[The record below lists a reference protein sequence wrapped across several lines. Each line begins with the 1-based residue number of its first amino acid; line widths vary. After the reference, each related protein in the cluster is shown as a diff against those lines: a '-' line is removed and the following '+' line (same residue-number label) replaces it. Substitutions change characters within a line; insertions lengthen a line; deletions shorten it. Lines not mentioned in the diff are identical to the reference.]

1 MPKEIEKELKKLNQ
15 ERTMASELIAA
26 VGMFLDAS
34 DKAHCP
40 KLKVKCDELI
50 TTGLEMIK
58 HHTERIA
65 ELRNGTVKLEKGGR

>member
-1 MPKEIEKELKKLNQ
+1 MKVEEMLKKLNQ

-26 VGMFLDAS
+26 VGVFLDAS

-65 ELRNGTVKLEKGGR
+65 ELRNGTVMLEKEGK